1 MHKILANTIF
11 LGKDIISLP
20 ECHSTND
27 VAAQRY
33 KQGLAREGSIVITD
47 NQTKGRG
54 QRGNVWISQPGMNL
68 TFTLVLSPAFLD
80 ASEQFELNIM
90 VTLAIREVLSHY
102 SKGIKVKWP
111 NDIIHESE
119 GKIGGLL
126 IENAVSHQGIE
137 NSLIGI
143 GLNINQT
150 EFPIPGPT
158 SVATLAGGQV
168 DKEEIFKLII
178 KSIENYYLK
187 LKRGLKDT
195 MRKEYIQNL
204 YRFEE
209 WSHYEDNSPFKGK
222 IVGISEVGKLFIEKE
237 NQVVN
242 QYSYKEVKFL

>member
-33 KQGLAREGSIVITD
+33 KQGLAREGSIIITEK
-47 NQTKGRG
+47 QTKGRG
-54 QRGNVWISQPGMNL
+54 QRGNVWFSEPGMNL
-68 TFTLVLSPAFLD
+68 TFTLLLSPTFLD

-90 VTLAIREVLSHY
+90 VTLAIREVLEHY
-102 SKGIKVKWP
+102 SSGIKVKWP
-111 NDIIHESE
+111 NDIVHETE
-119 GKIGGLL
+119 GKIGGVL

-137 NSLIGI
+137 NSLVGI

-150 EFPIPGPT
+150 DFAFPGPT

-178 KSIENYYLK
+178 KSIENHYLK
-187 LKRGLKDT
+187 LKRGFKDA
-195 MRKEYIQNL
+195 MRQEYIRNL
-204 YRFEE
+204 YRYEVWSKFE
-209 WSHYEDNSPFKGK
+209 DIDVFNGR
-222 IVGISEVGKLFIEKE
+222 IVGISEEGKLFIEKE
-237 NQVVN
+237 NKVMN
-242 QYSYKEVKFL
+242 QYAFKEVKFL